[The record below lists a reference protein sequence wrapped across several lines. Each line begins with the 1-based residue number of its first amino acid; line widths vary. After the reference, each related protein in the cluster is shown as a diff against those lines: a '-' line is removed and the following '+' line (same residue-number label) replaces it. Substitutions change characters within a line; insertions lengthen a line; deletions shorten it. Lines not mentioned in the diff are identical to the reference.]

1 MLHDKA
7 QGQSS
12 ANNMTLTKLLTSRAL
27 NLISI
32 KCEYLG
38 QLDNMQVRG
47 TVMYAKPLLMCM
59 ACIRQ
64 SKYSPN
70 YYCFKRF

>member
-1 MLHDKA
+1 MVHDKA

-12 ANNMTLTKLLTSRAL
+12 ANNMTLTKLLTSLAL
-27 NLISI
+27 NLTST
-32 KCEYLG
+32 KYEYLG
-38 QLDNMQVRG
+38 QLNSMQLRG

-59 ACIRQ
+59 ARIRQ

-70 YYCFKRF
+70 YYCF